1 MYTPNAMNWIE
12 WRNKRSEI
20 LMEYLKYRLLR
31 EDEWSNDHSNNNDD
45 DDDVIVNNNDDNDVI
60 DDVNSN
66 NNHDDDNDD
75 AEHDHNNDNSPPKRP
90 RRVQSASESA
100 VQQVPNDDVAVA
112 LDNDRTHNDD
122 NDDDDEH
129 NNDENDNENDWGM
142 ETQQQQQPW
151 PPHQPAGLETQQ
163 ESSFCSSSSSS
174 SGLLLLPQLTL
185 VAKAGATS
193 QPARAPVMG
202 RNNNKSSSNKSSNN
216 NNRFWRTPHID
227 DTVHHVE
234 YLADVNLWTHTAS
247 LHLCTVTKSWTV
259 RACARRAVQ
268 RAAARPHPIYL
279 SPTAPWSQQ
288 PLPRLAR
295 QYCDEDGP
303 LSTCYQRV
311 LPLELKQVVTQSSEL
326 RRRAEH
332 SMMIS
337 TTSTSTGT
345 GDDAH
350 DHHNYYRVKVF
361 LYNAYA
367 TAVHDLLQQRPRCG
381 DASYLNAHVLMRLQN
396 VPARSILPFPPTD
409 WFDSLDL
416 TDICVC
422 IGDESNI
429 KMIWEQNDEQE
440 PEMVRFD
447 DPNLSLSVGWP
458 ERVTTTPN
466 TTATE
471 EIVRVREW
479 EIRIDAD
486 GMVVVHETTTA
497 AADQTN
503 GPLQQ
508 EYRAY
513 LRQKQQQQQ
522 VQPHQVQPHAR
533 SSSTAAVAA
542 SVPSP
547 PPVPTATA
555 APAASTQ
562 STTQPPPSMP
572 QPKKNGLHCDLLK
585 AFGVDLQAEEE
596 ELGTAAGR
604 HGNVERTTAKLTRG
618 NGSEQM
624 PTETQPHS
632 KATGVPSSSHRKRQR
647 AYNASYSKLVSE
659 VVLVKPYIGAGNQ
672 SVVSL
677 CSGRAN

>member
-31 EDEWSNDHSNNNDD
+31 EDEWSNDHSNNND

-112 LDNDRTHNDD
+112 LDNDGTHNDD

-163 ESSFCSSSSSS
+163 ECSFCSSSSSS

-202 RNNNKSSSNKSSNN
+202 RNNNKSSNKSSNN

-466 TTATE
+466 TTVTE

-555 APAASTQ
+555 APAASTR

-596 ELGTAAGR
+596 GLGTAAGR